1 MLQDRYDPTDDKAGE
16 TLTGGLMNQTGSAV
30 LARDG
35 VFYPLCALLLVSAV
49 LLRWLALPFQSHDM
63 QDFLLQWYD
72 YIVTHG
78 RFAALSDNFYNYTPP
93 YIYMMT
99 VVSYLDGVID
109 RVTLIKS
116 ISILF
121 DGISA
126 FLVYRIVLNVRS
138 DRRLAILSAALF
150 LNLPTLLLNGAVW
163 GQCDIIYTTFL
174 LAFAYYL
181 IRNCPFQAILMY
193 AVALSLKVQAIFLAP
208 FFVYLL
214 LTRAIPW
221 RALVLPP
228 VIYGLLMLPA
238 ALAGRSWISL
248 VQVYAGQA
256 GFMHSLSA
264 HAPNVYVLFQGS
276 LSVQA
281 RSLATYGALLLAGVA
296 SLAVLASHF
305 RVRPPLPPLFVIL
318 AVTLWLGLEPSLL
331 PRMHDRYFFPADMF
345 AFLFACLVPRA
356 WWIAVLFQAGSALAY
371 AQYLASSIA
380 DFPVDTYY
388 AAHIGA
394 VAMIAA
400 MAGVVWFYRPLV
412 RKTA

>member
-1 MLQDRYDPTDDKAGE
+1 MTE
-16 TLTGGLMNQTGSAV
+16 TGSAV

-35 VFYPLCALLLVSAV
+35 VFYPLLAVLLVSAM

-99 VVSYLDGVID
+99 AASYLDGVID
-109 RVTLIKS
+109 RVTLIKL
-116 ISILF
+116 ITILF
-121 DGISA
+121 DGIAA
-126 FLVYRIVLNVRS
+126 FLVYAMVLTVRP

-150 LNLPTLLLNGAVW
+150 LNLPTLLLNGAIW

-181 IRNCPFQAILMY
+181 MRNCPFQAILMY

-221 RALVLPP
+221 RALILPP
-228 VIYGLLMLPA
+228 IIYGLLMLPA

-248 VQVYAGQA
+248 IQVYAGQA

-264 HAPNVYVLFQGS
+264 HAPNVYMLFQGA
-276 LSVQA
+276 LSEQA
-281 RSLATYGALLLAGVA
+281 RSFATYGALLLAGLA
-296 SLAVLASHF
+296 SLVVLASHF
-305 RVRPPLPPLFVIL
+305 RVRWPPSPLFVIL
-318 AVTLWLGLEPSLL
+318 GVTLWLGLEPSLL

-356 WWIAVLFQAGSALAY
+356 WWIAVLFQVGSALAY

-380 DFPVDTYY
+380 DFPIDTYY
-388 AAHIGA
+388 AAHVGA

-400 MAGVVWFYRPLV
+400 MAGVVWFYCPFV

>member
-1 MLQDRYDPTDDKAGE
+1 MTEA
-16 TLTGGLMNQTGSAV
+16 TGSAV

-35 VFYPLCALLLVSAV
+35 VFYPLLAV
-49 LLRWLALPFQSHDM
+49 LLISALVLRWLALPFQSHDM
-63 QDFLLQWYD
+63 QDFLLRWFD

-78 RFAALSDNFYNYTPP
+78 HFAALSDNFYNYTPP

-99 VVSYLDGVID
+99 ASSYLDGEVA

-121 DGISA
+121 DFIAA
-126 FLVYRIVLNVRS
+126 FVIYRIVLTVRA

-181 IRNCPFQAILMY
+181 ILNCPFQAILMY

-208 FFVYLL
+208 FFIYLL
-214 LTRAIPW
+214 LAGSIPL
-221 RALVLPP
+221 AAVILPP
-228 VIYGLLMLPA
+228 MIYGLLMLPA
-238 ALAGRSWISL
+238 WLAGRGWISL
-248 VQVYAGQA
+248 VKVYAGQA

-264 HAPNVYVLFQGS
+264 HAPNVYMFFQDL
-276 LSVQA
+276 LSEQA
-281 RSLATYGALLLAGVA
+281 RSLFTYGGLLLAGAA
-296 SLAVLASHF
+296 SLVLLASHF
-305 RVRPPLPPLFVIL
+305 RVRRPLPPLFVIL
-318 AVTLWLGLEPSLL
+318 AVILWLGLEPSLL
-331 PRMHDRYFFPADMF
+331 PRMHDRYFFPADIF

-356 WWIAVLFQAGSALAY
+356 WWIAILFQAGSTLAY
-371 AQYLASSIA
+371 AQYLASSVP

-388 AAHIGA
+388 AAHVGA

-400 MAGVVWFYRPLV
+400 IIGVIWLYRPYV
-412 RKTA
+412 RKPV

>member
-1 MLQDRYDPTDDKAGE
+1 
-16 TLTGGLMNQTGSAV
+16 MNQPGDSAV
-30 LARDG
+30 LVRDG
-35 VFYPLCALLLVSAV
+35 VLYPLCAGLIVLALV
-49 LLRWLALPFQSHDM
+49 LRWVALPFQSHDM

-99 VVSYLDGVID
+99 AVSYLDGIVS

-126 FLVYRIVLNVRS
+126 FLIYRIVLLIRP
-138 DRRLAILSAALF
+138 DRRLALLSACLF
-150 LNLPTLLLNGAVW
+150 LNLPTLILNGAVW

-174 LAFAYYL
+174 LGFAYCL
-181 IRNCPFQAILMY
+181 MRGLPFQAMLVY
-193 AVALSLKVQAIFLAP
+193 AIALSLKVQAIFLAP
-208 FFVYLL
+208 FFIYLL
-214 LTRAIPW
+214 LTGAIPW
-221 RALVLPP
+221 RAVILPP
-228 VIYGLLMLPA
+228 IIYGLLMLPA

-248 VQVYAGQA
+248 IGVYAGQA

-264 HAPNVYVLFQGS
+264 HAPNFYMFFQDG
-276 LSVQA
+276 LSEQA
-281 RSLATYGALLLAGVA
+281 RSYFGYGGLLLAGLV

-305 RVRPPLPPLFVIL
+305 RLKPPLPPLFIIL
-318 AVTLWLGLEPSLL
+318 AVTLWLSLEPSLL
-331 PRMHDRYFFPADMF
+331 PRMHDRYFFPADIF
-345 AFLFACLVPRA
+345 TFLFACLVPRG

-371 AQYLASSIA
+371 AQYLASSVP
-380 DFPVDTYY
+380 DFPVGTFYG
-388 AAHIGA
+388 AHIGA

-400 MAGVVWFYRPLV
+400 VAGVAWYFRPYV
-412 RKTA
+412 RQPA

>member
-1 MLQDRYDPTDDKAGE
+1 
-16 TLTGGLMNQTGSAV
+16 MNQGAAV

-35 VFYPLCALLLVSAV
+35 VFYPLCAGLILLALV
-49 LLRWLALPFQSHDM
+49 LRWLALPFQSHDM
-63 QDFLLQWYD
+63 QDFLLQWFD

-99 VVSYLDGVID
+99 AVSYLDGVFD

-126 FLVYRIVLNVRS
+126 FLIYKIALLVRP
-138 DRRLAILSAALF
+138 DRRLALLSACLF
-150 LNLPTLLLNGAVW
+150 LNLPTMILNGAVW

-174 LAFAYYL
+174 LAFAYCL
-181 IRNCPFQAILMY
+181 IRGCPLQAILMY

-214 LTRAIPW
+214 LTGAIPW
-221 RALVLPP
+221 RAVILPP
-228 VIYGLLMLPA
+228 IIYGLLMLPA

-248 VQVYAGQA
+248 IAVYAGQA

-264 HAPNVYVLFQGS
+264 HAPNAYMFFQDG
-276 LSVQA
+276 LSEQV
-281 RSLATYGALLLAGVA
+281 RSWFGYGAVLGPGLASV
-296 SLAVLASHF
+296 AVLVSRF
-305 RVRPPLPPLFVIL
+305 RLRPPLPPLFVIL
-318 AVTLWLGLEPSLL
+318 AVTLWLSLEPSLL

-356 WWIAVLFQAGSALAY
+356 WRIAVLFQAGSALAY
-371 AQYLASSIA
+371 VQYLASSVP
-380 DFPVDTYY
+380 DFPVGTFY
-388 AAHIGA
+388 AAHLGA

-400 MAGVVWFYRPLV
+400 VLGVAWYYRPYV
-412 RKTA
+412 RTPAGRHGRCRSGC

>member
-1 MLQDRYDPTDDKAGE
+1 VLQGRYDPADDKAGE
-16 TLTGGLMNQTGSAV
+16 ALTGGLMTKTGSAV

-63 QDFLLQWYD
+63 QNFLLQWYD

-99 VVSYLDGVID
+99 AVSYLDGIVD
-109 RVTLIKS
+109 PVTLIKS

-121 DGISA
+121 DFIAA
-126 FLVYRIVLNVRS
+126 FLVYRIVLTVRP
-138 DRRLAILSAALF
+138 DRRLAILSAVLF
-150 LNLPTLLLNGAVW
+150 LNLPTLLLNGALW
-163 GQCDIIYTTFL
+163 GQCDVIYTTFL

-208 FFVYLL
+208 FFIYLL
-214 LTRAIPW
+214 LTGAIPW
-221 RALVLPP
+221 IAVMLPP

-238 ALAGRSWISL
+238 ALAGRGWISL
-248 VQVYAGQA
+248 VKVYAGQA

-264 HAPNVYVLFQGS
+264 HAPNFYMFFQDA
-276 LSVQA
+276 LSEQA
-281 RSLATYGALLLAGVA
+281 RSLFAYGGLLLAGLA
-296 SLAVLASHF
+296 SLVVLASHF
-305 RVRPPLPPLFVIL
+305 RVRRPLPPVFIILSVI
-318 AVTLWLGLEPSLL
+318 LWLGLEPSLL

-356 WWIAVLFQAGSALAY
+356 WWVALLFQAGSALAY
-371 AQYLASSIA
+371 AQFLTSSVP
-380 DFPVDTYY
+380 DFPVDTVY
-388 AAHIGA
+388 AAHVGA
-394 VAMIAA
+394 AAMIAA
-400 MAGVVWFYRPLV
+400 MIGVVWFYRPYV
-412 RKTA
+412 RRPA

>member
-1 MLQDRYDPTDDKAGE
+1 MDQAG
-16 TLTGGLMNQTGSAV
+16 GSAI
-30 LARDG
+30 LARNN
-35 VFYPLCALLLVSAV
+35 VFYPLVAALFALAL

-99 VVSYLDGVID
+99 AVSYLDGVFS

-121 DGISA
+121 DGLSA
-126 FLVYRIVLNVRS
+126 FLIYKIVLLVRP
-138 DRRLAILSAALF
+138 DRRLAILAAALF
-150 LNLPTLLLNGAVW
+150 LNLPTVILNGAVW
-163 GQCDIIYTTFL
+163 GQCDVIYTTFL

-181 IRNCPFQAILMY
+181 IRGFPFQAMLVY
-193 AVALSLKVQAIFLAP
+193 AIALSLKVQAIFLAP
-208 FFVYLL
+208 FFIYLL
-214 LTRAIPW
+214 LARAIPW
-221 RALVLPP
+221 RAVILPP
-228 VIYGLLMLPA
+228 IIYALLMLPA

-248 VQVYAGQA
+248 IGVYAGQA

-264 HAPNVYVLFQGS
+264 HAPNAYMFFQDG
-276 LSVQA
+276 LSEQA
-281 RSLATYGALLLAGVA
+281 RSYFGYGGLLLAGLA
-296 SLAVLASHF
+296 SLVLLATHF
-305 RVRPPLPPLFVIL
+305 RIRPPLPPLFIIL
-318 AVTLWLGLEPSLL
+318 AVALWLSLEPSLL
-331 PRMHDRYFFPADMF
+331 PRMHDRYFFPADIF

-371 AQYLASSIA
+371 AQYLASSVP
-380 DFPVDTYY
+380 DFPVGTVY

-394 VAMIAA
+394 AAMIAA
-400 MAGVVWFYRPLV
+400 VAGIAWYYRPYV
-412 RKTA
+412 RKPA

>member
-1 MLQDRYDPTDDKAGE
+1 MNR
-16 TLTGGLMNQTGSAV
+16 TGLAI

-35 VFYPLCALLLVSAV
+35 VFYPLLAVLLISAL
-49 LLRWLALPFQSHDM
+49 LLRWLVLPFQSHDM
-63 QDFLLQWYD
+63 QDFLLQWFD

-99 VVSYLDGVID
+99 AASYLDGEVA

-121 DGISA
+121 DFIAA
-126 FLVYRIVLNVRS
+126 FVIYRIVLTVRA
-138 DRRLAILSAALF
+138 DRRLAVLSAALF

-193 AVALSLKVQAIFLAP
+193 AIALSLKVQAIFLAP
-208 FFVYLL
+208 FFIYLL
-214 LTRAIPW
+214 LAGPIPW
-221 RALVLPP
+221 AAVILPP
-228 VIYGLLMLPA
+228 MIYGLLMLPA
-238 ALAGRSWISL
+238 WLAGRGWVSL
-248 VQVYAGQA
+248 VKVYAGQA

-264 HAPNVYVLFQGS
+264 HAPNFYMFFQDP
-276 LSVQA
+276 LSEQA
-281 RSLATYGALLLAGVA
+281 RSLFTYGGLLLAGAV
-296 SLAVLASHF
+296 SLVLLASHF
-305 RVRPPLPPLFVIL
+305 RVRRPLPPLFVIL
-318 AVTLWLGLEPSLL
+318 AVILWLGLEPSLL
-331 PRMHDRYFFPADMF
+331 PRMHDRYFFPADIF
-345 AFLFACLVPRA
+345 AFLLACLMPRA

-371 AQYLASSIA
+371 AQYLASSVP
-380 DFPVDTYY
+380 DFPVATYY

-400 MAGVVWFYRPLV
+400 IIGVIWFYRPYV
-412 RKTA
+412 RKAA

>member
-1 MLQDRYDPTDDKAGE
+1 MKQPE
-16 TLTGGLMNQTGSAV
+16 GSAL
-30 LARDG
+30 LARGG
-35 VFYPLCALLLVSAV
+35 VFYPLIAALLILALV
-49 LLRWLALPFQSHDM
+49 LRWLALPFQSHDM
-63 QDFLLQWYD
+63 QDFLLQWFD

-99 VVSYLDGVID
+99 TVSYLDGVVD

-126 FLVYRIVLNVRS
+126 FLIYKIALLVRP
-138 DRRLAILSAALF
+138 DQRLAMLAAALF
-150 LNLPTLLLNGAVW
+150 LNLPTLILNGAVW

-181 IRNCPFQAILMY
+181 MRGCPFQAILMY
-193 AVALSLKVQAIFLAP
+193 AIALSLKVQAIFLAP
-208 FFVYLL
+208 FFIYLL

-221 RALVLPP
+221 RALILPP
-228 VIYGLLMLPA
+228 MIYGLLMLPA
-238 ALAGRSWISL
+238 ALAGRSWVSL
-248 VQVYAGQA
+248 IGVYAGQA

-264 HAPNVYVLFQGS
+264 HAPNAYLFFQDG
-276 LSVQA
+276 LSEQA
-281 RSLATYGALLLAGVA
+281 RSWFGYGGLLVAGLV
-296 SLAVLASHF
+296 SLLVLASHF
-305 RVRPPLPPLFVIL
+305 RLRPPLPPLFVIL
-318 AVTLWLGLEPSLL
+318 AVTLWLSLEPSLL

-371 AQYLASSIA
+371 AQYLASSVP
-380 DFPVDTYY
+380 DFPVDTVY

-400 MAGVVWFYRPLV
+400 VLGVAWYYRPYVWRPYL
-412 RKTA
+412 RKPA